1 VDKEQIRAILESLLF
16 ASGEPLPLSRLYELV
31 DADKKRVREALEE
44 LQEQCNQP
52 GRGVR
57 LVEAAGGWQ
66 FQTSPENA
74 AWVGRLLQSKPVRLS
89 RPSLETLSIIAYR
102 QPVTRPEIEEIR
114 GVDSGGVLKTLL
126 DYDFIQI
133 QGRKDVP
140 GKPLIYGTAKRFL
153 EFFRL
158 KSLGDLPTL
167 KEMEDLQEEALAGQE
182 APTVGDDAVA
192 PQPSEAVE
200 PIESE
205 EEWDEEDE
213 EGDEKSEEEQEEEEE
228 DEDED
233 EEEPEEEDDE

>member
-1 VDKEQIRAILESLLF
+1 VDKEQIRAIIESLLF
-16 ASGEPLPLSRLYELV
+16 AAGEALPLPRLYELV
-31 DADKKRVREALEE
+31 DADKKAVRAALAE
-44 LQEQCNQP
+44 LQEQMNLP

-114 GVDSGGVLKTLL
+114 GVDTGGVIKTLL
-126 DYDFIQI
+126 DHDFVQI

-158 KSLGDLPTL
+158 KSLADLPTL
-167 KEMEDLQEEALAGQE
+167 KEMEELQEEALAGQE
-182 APTVGDDAVA
+182 VLTVGDEAGT
-192 PQPSEAVE
+192 PPPSEAVE

-213 EGDEKSEEEQEEEEE
+213 KENEESKGEEEEE
-228 DEDED
+228 NDEEDED
-233 EEEPEEEDDE
+233 

>member
-1 VDKEQIRAILESLLF
+1 MDKEQIRAIIESLLF
-16 ASGEPLPLSRLYELV
+16 AAGEPLPLPRLYELV
-31 DADKKRVREALEE
+31 DVDKKAVREALAE
-44 LQEQCNQP
+44 LQEQMNLP

-66 FQTSPENA
+66 FQTCPENA

-114 GVDSGGVLKTLL
+114 GVDTGGVIKTLL
-126 DYDFIQI
+126 DHDFIQI

-158 KSLGDLPTL
+158 KSLADLPTL
-167 KEMEDLQEEALAGQE
+167 KEMEELQEEALAGQE
-182 APTVGDDAVA
+182 APTVGEETGGA
-192 PQPSEAVE
+192 PVSESAP

-213 EGDEKSEEEQEEEEE
+213 AGDEESGEEQEGE

-233 EEEPEEEDDE
+233 EEEQEEEDDE

>member
-1 VDKEQIRAILESLLF
+1 VDKEQIRAIIESLLF

-31 DADKKRVREALEE
+31 DADKKAVREALAE
-44 LQEQCNQP
+44 LQEQMNHP

-66 FQTSPENA
+66 FQTCPENA

-114 GVDSGGVLKTLL
+114 GVDTGGVIKTLL
-126 DYDFIQI
+126 DHDFIQI

-158 KSLGDLPTL
+158 KSLGDLPSL
-167 KEMEDLQEEALAGQE
+167 KELEELQEEALAGQDV
-182 APTVGDDAVA
+182 PTVGEETGGS
-192 PQPSEAVE
+192 PTPESQE

-213 EGDEKSEEEQEEEEE
+213 EGDKESEHVREEEEG
-228 DEDED
+228 DEDEGED
-233 EEEPEEEDDE
+233 EE